1 MRIVSVFTS
10 ILVGAAA
17 SFSTQAAPLNI
28 CHVANAGF
36 LISAKDAAVVIDAV
50 MEKDSYDGRF
60 SLPSPST
67 LASLQKGTGQF
78 EQVKVALVSHLH
90 GDHFDP
96 VASLQHMRRNKHVE
110 YVMPP
115 EAYQM
120 LLSSGLTNTEQ
131 KRVHSVLPDWK
142 SGPLTITVN
151 DIPIEVFRIDHG
163 PDMPQNLG
171 YRVTLGSHTV
181 FHTGDIN
188 ASAERLGAA
197 GLNKIPVDIMLMP
210 FWNILERKDTI
221 DKAWNIKT
229 MIPMHYH
236 AQAQPW
242 MEQFG
247 GPEGL
252 RATTEAEWPNAVRID
267 QEMQCKTLP

>member
-10 ILVGAAA
+10 ILVGATA
-17 SFSTQAAPLNI
+17 SFSTQAEPLNV

-36 LISAKDAAVVIDAV
+36 LVSTKNAAIVIDAV
-50 MEKDSYDGRF
+50 MEKDNYEGRF

-67 LASLQKGTGQF
+67 LDSLQKATGQF
-78 EQVKVALVSHLH
+78 EKVKVALVSHLH

-96 VASLQHMRRNKHVE
+96 LASLQHMRSNKHVE

-120 LLSSGLTNTEQ
+120 LISAGLTDTEH

-142 SGPLTITVN
+142 SGPLSITVN
-151 DIPIEVFRIDHG
+151 DVPIEIYRIDHG

-171 YRVTLGSHTV
+171 YRVTLGNHTV

-188 ASAERLGAA
+188 ASAERLSAA
-197 GLNKIPVDIMLMP
+197 GLGKTPVDIMLMP

-221 DKAWNIKT
+221 EEAWSIKT

-247 GPEGL
+247 GPLGL
-252 RATTEAEWPNAVRID
+252 RTTTEAQWPNAVRLD
-267 QEMQCKTLP
+267 QEMQCQSFG